1 MDLKSVVWDSLFSAK
16 DVIADVSNPVER
28 SQSKLTV
35 DSNDSLFENNTEGT
49 RERCDD
55 GEIPFAFPCGAL
67 HVGGRDDGLNSTDSA
82 LNVRKEEPL
91 IDVDEEPPISP
102 GPDGLST
109 TAQTAEPDVLYADVN
124 FKTLS
129 ATRVRTD
136 RDGLNSTYSM
146 LNFRKKKPRIDE
158 DEDPPISSG
167 PSGLS
172 TSAPT
177 AAVELESKV
186 KIGNRPYRLICLLCL
201 VTSALIV
208 TVASLSIYEQ
218 ECLQYWIGNEGG
230 CYFIT
235 TLKRSYDKAMQYCW
249 DSDSKLLEINSAE
262 EANFVNKAISEQD
275 SSYWIGKCKDGKFAS
290 NVLYRMTGSDPECGV
305 CTHDSERK
313 PCDQVHTG
321 FICEKSGYLFPDI
334 YEMIKDLCRQPVGPT

>member
-1 MDLKSVVWDSLFSAK
+1 MDDSETYMIMQRVNS
-16 DVIADVSNPVER
+16 DSR
-28 SQSKLTV
+28 SPSRT
-35 DSNDSLFENNTEGT
+35 
-49 RERCDD
+49 
-55 GEIPFAFPCGAL
+55 
-67 HVGGRDDGLNSTDSA
+67 
-82 LNVRKEEPL
+82 
-91 IDVDEEPPISP
+91 
-102 GPDGLST
+102 
-109 TAQTAEPDVLYADVN
+109 EPDVLYADVN

-167 PSGLS
+167 PGGLS

-177 AAVELESKV
+177 AAVEQESKV

-208 TVASLSIYEQ
+208 TVASLSIYVSQVRQSKITSDRNYNELNST
-218 ECLQYWIGNEGG
+218 LQ
-230 CYFIT
+230 
-235 TLKRSYDKAMQYCW
+235 
-249 DSDSKLLEINSAE
+249 SKLSALNSNLSVLRHQFTE
-262 EANFVNKAISEQD
+262 METK
-275 SSYWIGKCKDGKFAS
+275 KFAS